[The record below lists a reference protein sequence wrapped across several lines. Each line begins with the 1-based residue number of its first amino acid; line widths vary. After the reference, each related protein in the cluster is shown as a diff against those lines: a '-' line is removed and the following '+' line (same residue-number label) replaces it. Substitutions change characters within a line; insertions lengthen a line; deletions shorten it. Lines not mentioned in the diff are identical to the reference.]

1 MRRACFFL
9 GLLGC
14 GLWYL
19 LSGSFL
25 GWVLLLSMLAL
36 PGLSLL
42 LSLPAL
48 LGFQMAPAGPDRLM
62 PGETGTFLL
71 LGSCNAPMVPFRG
84 RLRFRNLRTGKVT
97 NYDESTGF
105 CPPCSGG
112 WEIYLAKCRVSDYLG
127 LFTLPVRHQGRQRL
141 LVLPRPQPV
150 EDLPDLGTG
159 PGIRWKPSQSPFGEN
174 HELRSYR
181 PGDGLNT
188 VHWKLTAKT
197 GELTVRE
204 AQEPVRP
211 LACLCLSLYG
221 TDEEADR
228 VLGQLLWLGEF
239 LLDRGLSLEIR
250 AAEDQGIRVLRAA
263 DKDALRAALE
273 TLLTLQAPASAT
285 PPEPGAA
292 SWRVT
297 LGGSL

>member
-1 MRRACFFL
+1 MRRACYFL

-71 LGSCNAPMVPFRG
+71 LGSCNAPMPPFRG
-84 RLRFRNLRTGKVT
+84 RLRFRNLRTGNVMD
-97 NYDESTGF
+97 YDESTGF
-105 CPPCSGG
+105 CPQFSGG
-112 WEIYLAKCRVSDYLG
+112 WEITLAKCRVSDYLG
-127 LFTLPVRHQGRQRL
+127 LFSLPVAKKGSQRL
-141 LVLPRPQPV
+141 LVLPKPQPV
-150 EDLPDLGTG
+150 EDLPDFGTG
-159 PGIRWKPSQSPFGEN
+159 PCIRWKPSQSPFGEN
-174 HELRSYR
+174 HELRTYR

-204 AQEPVRP
+204 AQEPIRP

-221 TDEEADR
+221 GEEDVDR

-239 LLDRGLSLEIR
+239 LLERDLELEIR
-250 AAEDQGIRVLRAA
+250 AAEEGGIRILRAA
-263 DKDALRAALE
+263 NQQALRATLE
-273 TLLTLQAPASAT
+273 TLLTLKAPASPAI
-285 PPEPGAA
+285 PEPGAA
-292 SWRVT
+292 SWRFS